1 MRITN
6 RYGTFSLDKEG
17 SLVIHS
23 DTSWLAE
30 MERCCGTAFVY
41 EQLRQIQSQL
51 RQEINRDN
59 RKNKQ

>member
-6 RYGTFSLDKEG
+6 RYGTFSLDKAG

-30 MERCCGTAFVY
+30 MERSCGTAFVW
-41 EQLRQIQSQL
+41 EQLRQVQSDL
-51 RQEINRDN
+51 RFKRARDT
-59 RKNKQ
+59 KENK